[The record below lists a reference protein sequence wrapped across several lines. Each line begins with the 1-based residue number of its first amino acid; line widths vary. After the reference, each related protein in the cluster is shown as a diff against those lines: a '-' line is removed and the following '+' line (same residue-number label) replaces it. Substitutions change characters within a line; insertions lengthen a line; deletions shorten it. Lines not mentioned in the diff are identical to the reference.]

1 MHQNVFRSPLED
13 PVKRLWEEEVF
24 PRCQDAVV
32 FLDNAM
38 AEALHWNGGAS
49 KLFESGAVAVREF
62 SFFEHGSAS
71 EPKALFIIST
81 PLTEQTLSTLS
92 SMVRASV
99 FTNVNVLTSCPPAA
113 QILAKYGTAEG
124 SDGQR
129 AFLDVEERL
138 LDWMGNVTFIA
149 EIMYVPLSVINVTPK
164 FFLMPQFHDVFPPLQ
179 EQYNTSQFGAT
190 LEGASFSRS
199 MQINVKSLIGNLNS
213 IFEVAHIREETF
225 SIGSLSRIVG
235 EELCRLSKGHR
246 KSAESKV
253 SLLLLD
259 RTLDMAGSLSASCES
274 FLDTLVR
281 VLPPFPGHCL
291 DVCIDMRCISC
302 SPEQAIPS
310 ETVCPGCLAHED
322 SKLALQHI
330 INCKQKECMMELN
343 RLLVEAAL
351 KQGVRLDVTGRLT
364 AEQLRKRVLQ
374 FRKDGGA
381 AVVDKG
387 LIQQIFGAAQAMLEG
402 RYSKLEDLLS
412 TEKVLV
418 QNAGVSSEA
427 ASRSLVQLLHS
438 SNTTGLQLE
447 DIIGLLAVL
456 CSLYGERTLGNESDR
471 RTLKAEIVAAIYQ
484 AAGEGSLPAC
494 LEHFVSDELE
504 ALDENAVIR
513 KVDGIFHALQSLG
526 MARAQLQ
533 KYRSIIEEGNMV
545 QPAVYKPLLKQV
557 LLDVFDSSASAVPD
571 IDYHSGGLGDI
582 FKAGFGLFR
591 SASKPMPKDSPV
603 IIIFIVGGV
612 TASEVKLVNDITS
625 SRKLTQ
631 QVIIGSTTLAK
642 PSQQL
647 GLLFGHCA

>member
-1 MHQNVFRSPLED
+1 MHQNVFRSPLEG
-13 PVKRLWEEEVF
+13 PVKRLWEEVF

-38 AEALHWNGGAS
+38 AEALHRNGGAS

-62 SFFEHGSAS
+62 SFFEHGSTS
-71 EPKALFIIST
+71 EPKALFLVST
-81 PLTEQTLSTLS
+81 PLTQQTLSTLS
-92 SMVRASV
+92 AIVRASV

-113 QILAKYGTAEG
+113 QILAKYGTAEA
-124 SDGQR
+124 SDSPQ

-138 LDWMGNVTFIA
+138 LDWMGNMTFVA
-149 EIMYVPLSVINVTPK
+149 EVMYVPLSVINVTPK

-179 EQYNTSQFGAT
+179 KQYNTSQVGAT
-190 LEGASFSRS
+190 LEGASFTRS

-213 IFEVAHIREETF
+213 IFEVAHIKEETF
-225 SIGSLSRIVG
+225 SLGSLSRIVG
-235 EELCRLSKGHR
+235 EELSRLSRGHR
-246 KSAESKV
+246 RSAKSKV

-259 RTLDMAGSLSASCES
+259 CTLDMAGSLSASCES

-281 VLPPFPGHCL
+281 VLPPFPGHRL
-291 DVCIDMRCISC
+291 DVCIDTRCISS
-302 SPEQAIPS
+302 SPEPAVPS
-310 ETVCPGCLAHED
+310 DAVCPGCLGHED

-330 INCKQKECMMELN
+330 INYKQKECMMELN
-343 RLLVEAAL
+343 RLLVESAL
-351 KQGVRLDVTGRLT
+351 KQGVRLDITGRLT

-374 FRKDGGA
+374 FRKDGGDA
-381 AVVDKG
+381 IIDKG
-387 LIQQIFGAAQAMLEG
+387 LIQQILGVAQAVLEG

-418 QNAGVSSEA
+418 QNASVSSEA

-447 DIIGLLAVL
+447 DIIVLLAVL
-456 CSLYGERTLGNESDR
+456 CSLYGGRTLGNESDR

-504 ALDENAVIR
+504 TLDESTVIQ
-513 KVDGIFHALQSLG
+513 KVDGIFRALQSLG
-526 MARAQLQ
+526 MARAQLR
-533 KYRSIIEEGNMV
+533 KYRSIIEEDNVV

-557 LLDVFDSSASAVPD
+557 LQDIFDPSASAVPD
-571 IDYHSGGLGDI
+571 LDHHSGGLSDI

-591 SASKPMPKDSPV
+591 SATKPSPKDSPV
-603 IIIFIVGGV
+603 LIIFIIGGV

-631 QVIIGSTTLAK
+631 QVITGSTTLAK

-647 GLLFGHCA
+647 GLLFEHCT